1 MDFDALRYRY
11 PSRRSVVFGT
21 RGMVATGQP
30 LAAQAGLDILKRG
43 GNAVDAAVATAA
55 CLTVVEPT
63 SNGIGG
69 DCFALVWMENE
80 KKLHGLNSSGP
91 APRLADAEAIRAAG
105 HSEMPQLGWV
115 PVTVPGAPA
124 GWAKLVGK
132 FGKLTLAED
141 LAPAI
146 DYAREGTAVS
156 PTVSLLWHQAFEKY
170 SRCHGVDCREWFR
183 TFCPEGRAPM
193 PGEIWRSSDHAET
206 LTRIA
211 ESEAEDFYCGELADR
226 IDAFA
231 QATGG
236 LLRKADLSA
245 FSPQSGLPAG
255 PNWVEPVS
263 VSYRGID
270 VWEIPPNG
278 HGIAALMALKI
289 LEGLGVSGGQS
300 NPLSLNPRIPT
311 ERETEE
317 TYHLQIEA
325 MKLAF
330 ADVRAYVADPR
341 FMTCRTEDLLSDIY
355 ADKRRALIGPTAL
368 EPAPGRPGRGGTV
381 YLASADGEG
390 NMVSMIQSNYMGF
403 GSGLVVPGTGIAL
416 HNRGANFSLD
426 PASPNVLA
434 PGKKPYHTIIPGFL
448 TKGGRAVGP
457 FGVMG
462 AFMQPQ
468 GHVQVVANLVDFNM
482 NPQEALDAPRWQWT
496 GGKKILLERAVS
508 PRIAE
513 GLRARG
519 HEVEVLEDST
529 SFGRGEIILRVPHSG
544 LPAGPHSG
552 LPSGPC
558 NGFPSVASL
567 AGATEPRTDG
577 CVAVW

>member
-1 MDFDALRYRY
+1 MIFDALRYRY
-11 PSRRSVVFGT
+11 PSRRAVVFGM

-55 CLTVVEPT
+55 CLTVAEPT

-69 DCFALVWMENE
+69 DGFALVWIEKE
-80 KKLHGLNSSGP
+80 KKLHGLNSSGS
-91 APRLADAEAIRAAG
+91 APRLTDAEALRAAG
-105 HSEMPQLGWV
+105 HREVPPLGWSA
-115 PVTVPGAPA
+115 VTVPGAPA
-124 GWAKLVGK
+124 GWAELVRR

-146 DYAREGTAVS
+146 DYAREGVVVS
-156 PTVSLLWHQAFEKY
+156 PTVSLLWRQAFEKY
-170 SRCHGVDCREWFR
+170 SQSQGVDFEEWFK
-183 TFCPEGRAPM
+183 TFCPEGHVPM
-193 PGEIWRSSDHAET
+193 PGEVWRSPAHAET
-206 LTRIA
+206 LNRIG
-211 ESEAEDFYCGELADR
+211 ESGGEDFYRGDLADR
-226 IDAFA
+226 IDTFS
-231 QATGG
+231 QTTGG
-236 LLRKADLSA
+236 WLRKEDL
-245 FSPQSGLPAG
+245 AG
-255 PNWVEPVS
+255 FAPEWVEPISASCHGV
-263 VSYRGID
+263 D

-289 LEGLGVSGGQS
+289 LEGLKMPG
-300 NPLSLNPRIPT
+300 

-330 ADVRAYVADPR
+330 ADVRTFVADPR
-341 FMTCRTEDLLSDIY
+341 FMTCRTEDLLSETY
-355 ADKRRALIGPTAL
+355 AEERRALIGHEAL
-368 EPAPGRPGRGGTV
+368 KPAHGRPERGGTV
-381 YLASADGEG
+381 YLAAADGEG

-426 PASPNVLA
+426 PASPNVIA

-448 TKGGRAVGP
+448 TKAGEALGP

-468 GHVQVVANLVDFNM
+468 GHVQAVTNLVDFAM

-496 GGKKILLERAVS
+496 CGKKILLERAVS
-508 PRIAE
+508 PEIVE
-513 GLRARG
+513 GLRTRG

-529 SFGRGEIILRVPHSG
+529 SFGRGEMILRMASG
-544 LPAGPHSG
+544 
-552 LPSGPC
+552 
-558 NGFPSVASL
+558 SL

>member
-1 MDFDALRYRY
+1 MNFDRQEALVPAAAHGCARLPLADALRYRY
-11 PSRRSVVFGT
+11 PSRRAVVFGT

-43 GNAVDAAVATAA
+43 GNAVDAAVATAG
-55 CLTVVEPT
+55 CLTVAEPT

-69 DCFALVWMENE
+69 DCFALVWMEKE

-91 APRLADAEAIRAAG
+91 APMLADAEALRAAG
-105 HSEMPQLGWV
+105 HREMPPLGWAA
-115 PVTVPGAPA
+115 VTVPGAPA
-124 GWAKLVGK
+124 GWSELVRR

-146 DYAREGTAVS
+146 AYASGGVAVS
-156 PTVSLLWHQAFEKY
+156 PTVSLLWRQAFEKY
-170 SRCHGVDCREWFR
+170 SRSQAVDFGEWFK

-193 PGEIWRSSDHAET
+193 PGEVWRSPAHAET
-206 LTRIA
+206 LSRIG
-211 ESEAEDFYCGELADR
+211 ESGAEDFYRGELADK
-226 IDAFA
+226 INAFA
-231 QATGG
+231 QVTGG
-236 LLRKADLSA
+236 WLRKADLA
-245 FSPQSGLPAG
+245 GFSPE
-255 PNWVEPVS
+255 WVEPIS
-263 VSYRGID
+263 VSFRGFD

-289 LEGLGVSGGQS
+289 LEGLKRPG
-300 NPLSLNPRIPT
+300 

-330 ADVRAYVADPR
+330 ADVRTFVADPR
-341 FMTCRTEDLLSDIY
+341 FMTCRTEDLLSDAY
-355 ADKRRALIGPTAL
+355 LEKRRALIGHEALDPT
-368 EPAPGRPGRGGTV
+368 PGHPERGGTV
-381 YLASADGEG
+381 YLAAADGEG

-434 PGKKPYHTIIPGFL
+434 PCKKPYHTIIPGFL
-448 TKGGRAVGP
+448 TKAGEAVGP

-468 GHVQVVANLVDFNM
+468 GHVQVITNLVDFTM
-482 NPQEALDAPRWQWT
+482 NPQEALDAPRWQWVSE
-496 GGKKILLERAVS
+496 KKVLLEQAVS
-508 PRIAE
+508 SDIVR
-513 GLRARG
+513 GLRERG
-519 HEVEVLEDST
+519 HEVDVLEDST
-529 SFGRGEIILRVPHSG
+529 SFGRGEMILRTASG
-544 LPAGPHSG
+544 
-552 LPSGPC
+552 
-558 NGFPSVASL
+558 SL